1 MATIR
6 VSREGGQM
14 IDEIEWKAEE
24 LDIVERPNGPAMAAI
39 IAAGIGALIL
49 GILTTL
55 NEASTDVH
63 DFLEIDKDVGPLSG
77 KTLFAVIGYLV
88 AWAVLAPL
96 LWRRSIS
103 WNTGL
108 IITGLLL
115 VGGFV
120 GTFPK
125 FFELFAS
132 D

>member
-6 VSREGGQM
+6 VSREGGQT

-88 AWAVLAPL
+88 AWGVLAPL
-96 LWRRSIS
+96 LWRRSIPF
-103 WNTGL
+103 NTGL

-115 VGGFV
+115 AGGFI
-120 GTFPK
+120 GTFPE

-132 D
+132 E

>member
-88 AWAVLAPL
+88 AWGVLAPL

-132 D
+132 E

>member
-132 D
+132 E